1 MWLIVDILCVDEQL
15 NDFDGWML
23 ILNELR
29 YELVCGAMLEWND
42 ARLPVRKRYLDR

>member
-1 MWLIVDILCVDEQL
+1 MCVNLLCVDEQL

-29 YELVCGAMLEWND
+29 YELVCEAMMIGVVKQSQIGRASCRE
-42 ARLPVRKRYLDR
+42 RV